1 MNVIATA
8 AMLVAPALGPGAAL
22 ALGMDTS
29 QPQFIQGRQCS
40 QRVGP
45 FATQDRAWAVWRQ
58 SRDEAN
64 WRGPAYGVSNGVVPC
79 WEQNSRGYC
88 FFVFYPC

>member
-1 MNVIATA
+1 MNVLAAATVLLA
-8 AMLVAPALGPGAAL
+8 ATPLLDTGAGAPSPLPAQA
-22 ALGMDTS
+22 
-29 QPQFIQGRQCS
+29 RECN

-45 FATQDRAWAVWRQ
+45 FATQDRAWAAWRQ
-58 SRDEAN
+58 TRDEAN

-79 WEQNSRGYC
+79 WDQNIRGYC